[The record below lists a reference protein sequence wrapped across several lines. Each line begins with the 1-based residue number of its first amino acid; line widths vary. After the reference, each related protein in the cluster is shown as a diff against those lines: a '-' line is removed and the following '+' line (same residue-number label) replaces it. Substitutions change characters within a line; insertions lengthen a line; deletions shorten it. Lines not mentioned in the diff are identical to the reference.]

1 MKKIAL
7 VLAIVLLSM
16 SQLIAQTST
25 FDKGDN
31 VFNLGIG
38 IGSTLYSGFGNKST
52 VPPLS
57 VSYERG
63 VVNNIFDK
71 GAIGIGGYLG
81 YQSYKWESY
90 GYGWKYSNLIL
101 GARGAFHYPFVE
113 KLDTY
118 VGLMAGFNVAS
129 SKWIGAG
136 TQTFAHSSAGGLVG
150 SLYVGG
156 RYYFTKFFGVMGE
169 IGYGITYLNLG
180 VVIKI

>member
-1 MKKIAL
+1 MKKIVTLFVIAF
-7 VLAIVLLSM
+7 LSL

-25 FDKGDN
+25 FEKGDKAIN
-31 VFNLGIG
+31 IGIG

-57 VSYERG
+57 VSYEAAILD
-63 VVNNIFDK
+63 NIFDK
-71 GAIGIGGYLG
+71 GTIGVGGYLG

-101 GARGAFHYPFVE
+101 GARGAFHYPLAD

-118 VGLMAGFNVAS
+118 VGLMAGFNIAS